1 MKPGSWSA
9 TMNVSECNHVD
20 PDGRVHCPSGSWML
34 VFALRRIGMRKI
46 RERTPA
52 DGDEVVGDNYSQADE
67 GGQALSPI
75 ESRKFLY
82 AELSRVGSARLR
94 RERPNDRANLLLRHV
109 ERTPRHLGS
118 VISAPWAA
126 MMSKRVKGAGLV
138 TTDRLFG
145 LSWSGAMTEIGSPV
159 SSKASRRAEPKSIP
173 IRQPPQAM
181 KERPMA
187 IDIPRSWRRSY
198 PNVAGKLLRN
208 LKQFSAVMET

>member
-1 MKPGSWSA
+1 
-9 TMNVSECNHVD
+9 
-20 PDGRVHCPSGSWML
+20 ML

-52 DGDEVVGDNYSQADE
+52 DADEVVGDNYSQADE

-145 LSWSGAMTEIGSPV
+145 LSWSGAMTEERMTGLIKSLPPGRTEIYTHPATSAGYEGAAHGYRYTEELAALV
-159 SSKASRRAEPKSIP
+159 SQRCREAIEESKAVLGGYGDLIA
-173 IRQPPQAM
+173 
-181 KERPMA
+181 
-187 IDIPRSWRRSY
+187 
-198 PNVAGKLLRN
+198 
-208 LKQFSAVMET
+208 